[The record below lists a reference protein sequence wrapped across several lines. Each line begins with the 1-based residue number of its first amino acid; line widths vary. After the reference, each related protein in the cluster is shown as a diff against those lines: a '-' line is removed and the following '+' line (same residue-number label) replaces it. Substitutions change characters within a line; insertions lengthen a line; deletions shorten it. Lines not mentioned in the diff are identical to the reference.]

1 MTSVDA
7 SKQRINFMNL
17 PISREL
23 VGTWPVL
30 CRYSTSALAVV
41 LLIAVLLTH
50 FLAVVGRIAVTPIGI
65 YEDFL
70 TLPGNYY
77 PSTIETIGNTP
88 LVELSRITRGLDG
101 RILAKLEYLNP
112 GFSKKD
118 RIARQIIEDA
128 EADGLLEPG
137 QTIVE
142 LTSGNTGTGLA
153 IVCGVKGYHFIAVM
167 SRGNSMERARMMAAL
182 GAEVVL
188 VDQLPGSQPGQVSG
202 GDLALVEQ
210 EAQRIVLERKAFRA
224 DQFRLAGNFRAHYLH
239 TGPEILQQS
248 GGKIDAFCD
257 FAGTGGSFAGC
268 AAAFKE
274 YNPVIKCFL
283 YRAIRG
289 SGVIGRAAHLSQSPH
304 SGWRVC
310 DDRPATTPPR
320 TDRRLSAGFG

>member
-1 MTSVDA
+1 MT
-7 SKQRINFMNL
+7 
-17 PISREL
+17 E
-23 VGTWPVL
+23 
-30 CRYSTSALAVV
+30 
-41 LLIAVLLTH
+41 
-50 FLAVVGRIAVTPIGI
+50 
-65 YEDFL
+65 
-70 TLPGNYY
+70 PGNYY

-88 LVELSRITRGLDG
+88 LVELSRITHGQEG

-128 EADGLLEPG
+128 ESDGLLKPG

-210 EAQRIVLERKAFRA
+210 EAQRIVLERNAFRA
-224 DQFRLAGNFRAHYLH
+224 DQFRLSGNFRAHYLH

-268 AAAFKE
+268 AAALKE
-274 YNPVIKCFL
+274 YNPLIKCFL
-283 YRAIRG
+283 IEPSGAAVLSGEPLTYPNHRIQGGGYAMADLPQLHREQIDGYLQVSDSEAIQ
-289 SGVIGRAAHLSQSPH
+289 V
-304 SGWRVC
+304 
-310 DDRPATTPPR
+310 T
-320 TDRRLSAGFG
+320 RRLAREEGVFAGFSSGANVAAALRLLETGFRGKTIVVLLCDSGLKYLSTDLWE